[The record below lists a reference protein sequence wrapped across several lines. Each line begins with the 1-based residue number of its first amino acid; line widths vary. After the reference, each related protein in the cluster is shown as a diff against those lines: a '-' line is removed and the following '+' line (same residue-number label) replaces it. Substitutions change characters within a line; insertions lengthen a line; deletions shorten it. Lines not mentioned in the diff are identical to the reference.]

1 MEYLTKI
8 YMMMW
13 ENRKVILTFPTIKGE
28 IQQWKN
34 PMENTE
40 NPTKI
45 RLQLIFN
52 GKRAHR
58 RI

>member
-45 RLQLIFN
+45 R
-52 GKRAHR
+52 
-58 RI
+58 

>member
-34 PMENTE
+34 PMEI
-40 NPTKI
+40 P
-45 RLQLIFN
+45 
-52 GKRAHR
+52 
-58 RI
+58 RIQQKSAQN